1 MVGYPTIESK
11 SHNTRPGRLGETL
24 LILDTTGTLPN
35 PSIKNRP
42 RDSLTAQVL
51 RELTARIERGELTPG
66 DRLPTERELMATY
79 RVSRTVVREAI
90 SSLRAS
96 GRIETQQGRGAF
108 VRSPPVSFSYALD
121 ASDLAKV
128 GDVLHI
134 MDLRIGLESEAAS
147 LAATRH
153 SAAQLN
159 DIHAALKKLETDIT
173 SADTSVASDV
183 QFHLEIIRATGNAY
197 FVDIFKQLA
206 PVMIP
211 RARVDLFK
219 HDRKAK
225 VQYLQLIQQEHA
237 QIYQAIARRDAEAA
251 RAAVRLH
258 LANSRERLRA
268 TLEGNAGSPT
278 RVASARTVSQR
289 SIRA

>member
-1 MVGYPTIESK
+1 LRTASIE
-11 SHNTRPGRLGETL
+11 
-24 LILDTTGTLPN
+24 
-35 PSIKNRP
+35 NRP

-51 RELTARIERGELTPG
+51 RDLTARIERGELKPG
-66 DRLPTERELMATY
+66 GRLPTERELMAAY

-108 VRSPPVSFSYALD
+108 VRSPPVSFRYALD
-121 ASDLAKV
+121 ASDLAKL

-147 LAATRH
+147 LAANRH

-159 DIHAALKKLETDIT
+159 DIHAALRRLETDIT

-197 FVDIFKQLA
+197 FIDLFKQLA
-206 PVMIP
+206 PLMIP

-268 TLEGNAGSPT
+268 TLEDSSASNRS
-278 RVASARTVSQR
+278 RVARMAHPVAQR
-289 SIRA
+289 SIRPAKD